1 MLRSNQPEKSSAP
14 SSWRSSSAWLPASA
28 ALVDSTRSSCTQ
40 EMGQRGMAV
49 SLGAASVRLLWWTAR
64 TAAAGRGGEDRK
76 DGQRFIQ
83 RWNEHTNKA
92 LRIAPNAML
101 QQALSSLQTPTRRCR
116 LPNSFRS
123 AASWRVA
130 SPPRRNSSARRA
142 AVSCAQLPPATLCAC
157 WPEAAEVPLPSPS
170 SPSCPP
176 PPLPPSGP
184 LLPVRSAADTAAT
197 CLCRAQYCRR
207 GEASRRRQV
216 RGQKGLEPCS
226 RHQQA

>member
-1 MLRSNQPEKSSAP
+1 MLSTSRH
-14 SSWRSSSAWLPASA
+14 A
-28 ALVDSTRSSCTQ
+28 ALKPAREVERPQQLAQLVRMAPRLGCFGGQHAQQLQAGEGRTGRMDRGLPCAWQ
-40 EMGQRGMAV
+40 EH
-49 SLGAASVRLLWWTAR
+49 S
-64 TAAAGRGGEDRK
+64 
-76 DGQRFIQ
+76 
-83 RWNEHTNKA
+83 NKA
-92 LRIAPNAML
+92 LRIAPNGTL